1 MLINKRVK
9 LNRIMI
15 NRGDKMRIKLFAIL
29 VFLLILPISFAQVT
43 PPPVANS
50 GAPVCDEIVI
60 SNRIQQEHQLTRKF
74 IVDTVNT
81 KTADFFKQAD
91 DRISYIENEY
101 ESEMRNAVI
110 KLGILWLAIA
120 VFINGLFG
128 IIRMLWQRRSYNK
141 MKADISNDVV
151 QSLKKEILDSA
162 KVKGIEKP
170 SVEMPKPEVTNP
182 SDTQI
187 KAMETTIAKEAEPKL
202 TKEQLF
208 AEIDN
213 IGKKVDKKSQSKKQ

>member
-1 MLINKRVK
+1 MK
-9 LNRIMI
+9 
-15 NRGDKMRIKLFAIL
+15 IKLFTIL
-29 VFLLILPISFAQVT
+29 VFLLILPISHAQVM

-60 SNRIQQEHQLTRKF
+60 NNRIQQEHQLTRKF

-81 KTADFFKQAD
+81 KTADFFKQSD
-91 DRISYIENEY
+91 ERISYLEETY
-101 ESEMRNAVI
+101 KSEMRNAVI

-141 MKADISNDVV
+141 MKSDISNDVV
-151 QSLKKEILDSA
+151 QSLKKEIMDSA
-162 KVKGIEKP
+162 RIKGIEKP
-170 SVEMPKPEVTNP
+170 SIEMPKPEATKP
-182 SDTQI
+182 SDTQL
-187 KAMETTIAKEAEPKL
+187 KAMETTIVKEAEPKL

-213 IGKKVDKKSQSKKQ
+213 IGKKVEKKSQQKK

>member
-1 MLINKRVK
+1 MK
-9 LNRIMI
+9 
-15 NRGDKMRIKLFAIL
+15 IKIFAIL
-29 VFLLILPISFAQVT
+29 FFLLILPISYAQIAPAVM
-43 PPPVANS
+43 PVS
-50 GAPVCDEIVI
+50 GQPVCDEIVI
-60 SNRIQQEHQLTRKF
+60 NNRIQQEHQLTRKF

-81 KTADFFKQAD
+81 KTAEFFKNAD
-91 DRISYIENEY
+91 DRITYIENEY

-151 QSLKKEILDSA
+151 QSLKKEIMGSVR
-162 KVKGIEKP
+162 VKGIEKP
-170 SVEMPKPEVTNP
+170 SIDMPLPEATKP
-182 SDTQI
+182 SDTQL

-213 IGKKVDKKSQSKKQ
+213 IGKKEKKK